1 MKVAAVVL
9 AAGASRRLGVLKQ
22 LVRLDGE
29 TLVERALHVCREA
42 ECDPLVV
49 VLGASAD
56 VVRKEC
62 SFDDAIVVVN
72 EEWAEGMGASVRA
85 GVAALADDMD
95 GCIVMTCD
103 MPAVTAQ
110 HLRELVREGE
120 VTASSY
126 AKRRGVPAYFPRAM
140 FAQLRKL
147 TGDAGARDL
156 LKQAQA
162 VELEGGEL
170 DIDTAAD
177 LRRARE
183 LFSHPPA

>member
-1 MKVAAVVL
+1 
-9 AAGASRRLGVLKQ
+9 
-22 LVRLDGE
+22 
-29 TLVERALHVCREA
+29 
-42 ECDPLVV
+42 
-49 VLGASAD
+49 
-56 VVRKEC
+56 
-62 SFDDAIVVVN
+62 
-72 EEWAEGMGASVRA
+72 
-85 GVAALADDMD
+85 
-95 GCIVMTCD
+95 
-103 MPAVTAQ
+103 
-110 HLRELVREGE
+110 
-120 VTASSY
+120 
-126 AKRRGVPAYFPRAM
+126 M

>member
-42 ECDPLVV
+42 ECDPVVV

-62 SFDDAIVVVN
+62 SFD
-72 EEWAEGMGASVRA
+72 
-85 GVAALADDMD
+85 DDMD